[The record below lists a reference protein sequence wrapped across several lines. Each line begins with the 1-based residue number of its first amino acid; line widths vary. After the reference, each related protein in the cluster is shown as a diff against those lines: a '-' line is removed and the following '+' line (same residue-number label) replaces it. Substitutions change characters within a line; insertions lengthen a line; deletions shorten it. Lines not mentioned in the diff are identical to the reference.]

1 MVPKIFRELRLPQ
14 NEKMKF
20 VQKLV
25 QLHLRPIVLAQ
36 SVVTDSAVRRLLFEA
51 GEDIDAL
58 MILCNADITTKN
70 EYKIKKYK
78 NNFEL
83 VKQKLTEVEEKDKLR
98 NWQPPIDG
106 NDIMEFFGIGAG
118 KEVGIIKNAIREAIL
133 EGEILN
139 EREAAMQ
146 FMFRKAEE
154 LGLKRKK

>member
-1 MVPKIFRELRLPQ
+1 M
-14 NEKMKF
+14 
-20 VQKLV
+20 

-58 MILCNADITTKN
+58 MTLCNADITTKN
-70 EYKIKKYK
+70 EYKVKKYK

-83 VKQKLTEVEEKDKLR
+83 VKRKLIEVEEKDRLR

-106 NDIMEFFGIGAG
+106 EDIMKAFGLKAG

-133 EGEILN
+133 EGEIPN
-139 EREAAMQ
+139 EKEAATEYMLK
-146 FMFRKAEE
+146 KAAE
-154 LGLKRKK
+154 LGLYQKK